1 MRLEINKSYII
12 YTNSESVTNKKV
24 RVLSYMNYDRAS
36 KYSSMAENIAINEKF
51 ISANNDQNTIDYLK
65 SQIFYDCGVIELVD
79 GVWELTGEV
88 IVLWDDIIDFDK
100 TELLNED
107 YVYKFSFKFK
117 DIEDAD
123 NISHDDVIK
132 VITDALNTAYK
143 SSDKEKIEFNLE
155 KIKSSDLNSIESK
168 YEQATKLL
176 DQTSQALNAFISF
189 ADEAKSINSEF
200 SDNNIVDKVND
211 VGNTLKT
218 IQNQLSTIISQTK

>member
-12 YTNSESVTNKKV
+12 YTNSESVTNKKI

-51 ISANNDQNTIDYLK
+51 ISATEDQNTIDYLK

-79 GVWELTGEV
+79 GAWELTGEV

-107 YVYKFSFKFK
+107 YVYKLSFKFK

-123 NISHDDVIK
+123 NISHDDVIQ

-168 YEQATKLL
+168 YEQATALL

>member
-12 YTNSESVTNKKV
+12 YTNSESVTNKKI

-79 GVWELTGEV
+79 GAWELTGEV

-107 YVYKFSFKFK
+107 YVYKLSFKFK

-123 NISHDDVIK
+123 NISHDDVIQ

-168 YEQATKLL
+168 YEQATTLL